1 MKFGFVWVDKE
12 WIIVIYCNFDK
23 CLNIIVNKC
32 FSLYNNGKIVFDQEK
47 KYKGSFS
54 EIFYQWVNIKGMI
67 VNMVEF

>member
-32 FSLYNNGKIVFDQEK
+32 FSLYNNGKIVFD
-47 KYKGSFS
+47 
-54 EIFYQWVNIKGMI
+54 
-67 VNMVEF
+67 